1 MFEVLI
7 DYWPKLLDGMSMT
20 LKLTFISVVIAGLLS
35 LPLAILRRSKN
46 KAFQWPIRLFVSFF
60 RGTPLL
66 AQLFLIYYG
75 SGQFREEL
83 TDLGVW
89 WFFRDPFYCALFTF
103 ALNSTAY
110 QLEILRGGLQA
121 VPYGEIEAGVALG
134 MKRTL
139 LYRTIILPH
148 TYRIALPALGNEI
161 ILMLKGSAIASV
173 ITLMDVMGHTRRV
186 FSQTFDI
193 SVYFWAA
200 IIYLMITTL
209 FVFAWRLLEKRLTR
223 HMYYPVNNKHLP
235 APKALN
241 PPKETCHVN

>member
-1 MFEVLI
+1 MFEILI
-7 DYWPKLLDGMSMT
+7 DYGPKLLDGMATT

-35 LPLAILRRSKN
+35 LPLAILRRSQN
-46 KAFQWPIRLFVSFF
+46 KTYQWPIRLYVSFF

-66 AQLFLIYYG
+66 AQLFLVYYG
-75 SGQFREEL
+75 SGQFRAEL
-83 TDLGVW
+83 TDIGIW

-121 VPYGEIEAGVALG
+121 VPYGEVEAGVALG
-134 MKRTL
+134 MPRTL
-139 LYRTIILPH
+139 LYRKIILPH

-173 ITLMDVMGHTRRV
+173 ITLLDVMGHTRRV

-223 HMYYPVNNKHLP
+223 HLCYSVNSKPLSTSG
-235 APKALN
+235 ALRT
-241 PPKETCHVN
+241 PKETCHVN